1 MPLDEDKAWVLWPEY
16 FDSARTRAEGRKV
29 SKANAVSSPTM
40 DMLVMAVKRIGVE
53 FKAEP
58 DRSYPGNWFEHKGRV
73 LVDKKMTKAQL
84 LVQVAEHLKKA
95 QRS

>member
-16 FDSARTRAEGRKV
+16 FDIARTRAEGRRV
-29 SKANAVSSPTM
+29 PKAMAISDPSLE
-40 DMLVMAVKRIGVE
+40 MLIVALKRIGIE
-53 FKAEP
+53 HKSEP
-58 DRSYPGNWFEHKGRV
+58 DKAYPGNWHEHKGRV

-84 LVQVAEHLKKA
+84 LIAVAEQLKKA